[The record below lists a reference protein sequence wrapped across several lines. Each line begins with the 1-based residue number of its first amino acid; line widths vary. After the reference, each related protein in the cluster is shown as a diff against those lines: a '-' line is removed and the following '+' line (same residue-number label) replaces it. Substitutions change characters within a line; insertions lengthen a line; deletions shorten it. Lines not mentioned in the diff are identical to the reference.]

1 MVVDAVP
8 FIYYNKSVQNTT
20 LLFFIFGGFMITNL
34 VFKRTVN
41 VEGSTR
47 TEMKIIEVMLPDL
60 KSSEGWTLVSSADH
74 VEVNEI
80 PKCKSVAQIE
90 EEEAVKKFT
99 EDYRVKKAK
108 QQIEESLKA
117 QDRHTSVF
125 ADSVKSSDSEAASTD
140 EVNREY
146 VDMQIEIAQEAHKKR
161 VAKYDKITS
170 VPSRCEGTACL
181 IRVKDTIRISYRK
194 GKQAD
199 YSSPNRV
206 CISNYYKQLFFN
218 EVKKVR
224 GTDTE
229 IWCLKSEDAAYN
241 WWNRFIDDTYQAQR
255 KNYIEKL
262 ILEEKK

>member
-1 MVVDAVP
+1 
-8 FIYYNKSVQNTT
+8 
-20 LLFFIFGGFMITNL
+20 MITNL

-41 VEGSTR
+41 IEGSTR
-47 TEMKIIEVMLPDL
+47 TEMKIIEVMLPEL

-117 QDRHTSVF
+117 QDRHTTVF
-125 ADSVKSSDSEAASTD
+125 ADTVKSSDSETTPTD
-140 EVNREY
+140 EVEVNREY
-146 VDMQIEIAQEAHKKR
+146 VDMQIEIAQDAYKNR
-161 VAKYDKITS
+161 AAKYDKITS
-170 VPSRCEGTACL
+170 VPSCCEGTACL

-206 CISNYYKQLFFN
+206 CISNYHKQLFFN
-218 EVKKVR
+218 EVKKTK
-224 GTDTE
+224 GSSTDV
-229 IWCLKSEDAAYN
+229 WQLDSHDDAYN
-241 WWNRFIDDTYQAQR
+241 WWNKFVDDTYQAQR
-255 KNYIEKL
+255 KAYIDKL
-262 ILEEKK
+262 IQEDNNASSKK